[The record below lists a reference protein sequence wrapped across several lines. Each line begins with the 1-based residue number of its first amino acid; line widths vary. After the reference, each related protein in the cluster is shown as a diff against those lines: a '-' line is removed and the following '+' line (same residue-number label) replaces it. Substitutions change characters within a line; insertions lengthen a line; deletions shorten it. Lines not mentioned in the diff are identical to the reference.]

1 MARRAY
7 PTDLTDDEWEQ
18 LAPHLPDEGPR
29 GRPRKHR
36 VREILD
42 AIFYTAR
49 GGCAW
54 RLLPHGFPPW
64 GTVYYWFRRWRLKTA
79 SGGASWWLCV
89 GSPDRRQAETR
100 NLQPLS

>member
-49 GGCAW
+49 GGCA
-54 RLLPHGFPPW
+54 
-64 GTVYYWFRRWRLKTA
+64 
-79 SGGASWWLCV
+79 
-89 GSPDRRQAETR
+89 
-100 NLQPLS
+100 